1 MRVLLSTYGSR
12 GDVEPMAALAVE
24 LQKLG
29 VEAVVSA
36 PSDREFADLL
46 ARAGM
51 PLAPAFMPVRQWV
64 EAAKRSPIDLPTAR
78 SPDGRCTI

>member
-46 ARAGM
+46 ARAGRSGKTV
-51 PLAPAFMPVRQWV
+51 ADRPAH
-64 EAAKRSPIDLPTAR
+64 IR